1 MIIVS
6 NIITTT
12 IIAMLITRLISSS
25 TDIFAERK
33 LLDISVVVIVHWMEL
48 MRNIK
53 LVVREKK
60 LKTVSR
66 EKYVVKYEPG

>member
-1 MIIVS
+1 
-6 NIITTT
+6 
-12 IIAMLITRLISSS
+12 
-25 TDIFAERK
+25 
-33 LLDISVVVIVHWMEL
+33 MEL